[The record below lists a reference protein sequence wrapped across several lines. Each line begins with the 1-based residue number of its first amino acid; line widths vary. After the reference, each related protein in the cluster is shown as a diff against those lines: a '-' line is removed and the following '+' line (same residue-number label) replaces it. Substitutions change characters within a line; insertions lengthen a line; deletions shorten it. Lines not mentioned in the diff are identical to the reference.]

1 MCVTLPFSNDSRQEC
16 TVAEDVASSQDPRE
30 TGHAKGVN
38 RREFLRRTGLA
49 AVAVP
54 GAAALTSVLDSC
66 ANVVSAAKASTIRVG
81 WAIEPDTMNPLTT
94 YSTEAVEVLQLVYD
108 QLIHTGLD
116 LKAEPGLAT
125 SWTYSPDGKSITYH
139 LRKATWHDGKPFTSA
154 DAKFTFDL
162 IKSSKVSQYY
172 QWVTNLTST
181 EAPDAATLIL
191 NFSAPQ
197 AFNPGLAVPIVPQHI
212 WQSMTAAQIQKFANS
227 HPIGTGPFKWGNWI
241 KGQSIEIT
249 RNESWWGKPPAA
261 KKVSWILFQNEDVM
275 TQSLR
280 TGAVDICPEI
290 PPTIWDGLGGAHN
303 VAAVS
308 MPSFSFHHIGINV
321 SDNPKSGGNP
331 LLKDRTVRL
340 ALSYAVDRKQL
351 VDVALAGHGIPGSVI
366 LPAGFGDW
374 HLNIPESQQFNAD
387 PQKAKAL
394 LDAAGYIDRTGSGV
408 RTSKDG
414 KPLSFRL
421 IAIQSTSV
429 DVAAAQLFRDACAK
443 VGIQL
448 TLTTLD
454 ANSLGSTV
462 YNAQAPNWDIFVW
475 GWDTGVYDPDYLLGV
490 PLCNQIGSNN
500 DVYYCNPAYDRLY
513 NQQATELNRASRLA
527 LVHQA
532 QQMYYDDAAYIIM
545 WYQDKLQGYR
555 TDTWKGWTKVN
566 GGIILNFTRDN
577 YLNATPV

>member
-1 MCVTLPFSNDSRQEC
+1 MPDGMLSILCMQLRSDGVDARVDSHER
-16 TVAEDVASSQDPRE
+16 T
-30 TGHAKGVN
+30 TGSN
-38 RREFLRRTGLA
+38 RREFLKRAGLLA
-49 AVAVP
+49 IAVP
-54 GAAALTSVLDSC
+54 AAGAALDACASV
-66 ANVVSAAKASTIRVG
+66 ATAAKASTIRVG

-108 QLIHTGLD
+108 NLIHTGLN
-116 LKAEPGLAT
+116 LKPEPGLAT
-125 SWTYSPDGKSITYH
+125 SWTYSADGKSITYQ

-162 IKSSKVSQYY
+162 IKSKQVSQYA
-172 QWVTNLTST
+172 QWVTDLTSADT
-181 EAPDAATLIL
+181 PDPTTLVL
-191 NFSAPQ
+191 HFSAPQ
-197 AFNPGLAVPIVPQHI
+197 AFNPGLAVPILPQHI
-212 WQSMTAAQIQKFANS
+212 WQSMTATKIQKFANAT
-227 HPIGTGPFKWGNWI
+227 PVGTGPYRFGDWI
-241 KGQSIEIT
+241 KGQSIEVD
-249 RNESWWGKPPAA
+249 RYDDWWGTQPAA
-261 KKVSWILFQNEDVM
+261 KKITWILFQNEDVM
-275 TQSLR
+275 AQSLR

-290 PPTIWDGLGGAHN
+290 PPTIWDGLAGAPD
-303 VAAVS
+303 VRAVS

-331 LLKDRTVRL
+331 LLKDRNIRL

-366 LPAGFGDW
+366 LPSGFGAW
-374 HLNIPESQQFNAD
+374 HLNIPQGQQFDAN
-387 PQKAKAL
+387 PAKANEI
-394 LDAAGYIDRTGSGV
+394 LDAAGYTKRGSGGV
-408 RTSKDG
+408 RMSKAG

-448 TLTTLD
+448 NLTTLD

-462 YNAQAPNWDIFVW
+462 YNSAAPNWDIFVW

-500 DVYYCNPAYDRLY
+500 DVYYCNRHYDQLY
-513 NQQATELNRASRLA
+513 NEQATELALTQRMA

-532 QQMYYDDAAYIIM
+532 QQFYYDDASYIIM

-555 TDTWKGWTKVN
+555 TDTWRGWTEVN

-577 YLNATPV
+577 YLKARPV